1 MSNRDELIDK
11 VTAEVMKIY
20 GVKSNNGDDCQKC
33 STEPS
38 SSSRKPTAISNDI
51 KPTITTNSSSNTK
64 AQTVLVV
71 PSSDSHL
78 KKAIMMVSGNHL

>member
-38 SSSRKPTAISNDI
+38 SSSKADRYQQRY
-51 KPTITTNSSSNTK
+51 TTNY
-64 AQTVLVV
+64 QYQF
-71 PSSDSHL
+71 
-78 KKAIMMVSGNHL
+78 